1 MPSHPANLPAAIR
14 SRSELRTK
22 KPRTVQTS
30 SSAGNSALLGPTSG
44 SNSNTNANRENGGP
58 GESRTP
64 DKRFRKPLLYPSE
77 LQARRGS
84 LKLFQ
89 ILADWGRQERP
100 DSRKTLFPQRNLR
113 LLFPTVG
120 YGLKGFLT

>member
-1 MPSHPANLPAAIR
+1 MTASTRAYLWPARGPATGWVRLDYTVVRRGVNGSRWMRAIR
-14 SRSELRTK
+14 SLDYREIA
-22 KPRTVQTS
+22 P
-30 SSAGNSALLGPTSG
+30 
-44 SNSNTNANRENGGP
+44 NRQINGP

-100 DSRKTLFPQRNLR
+100 DSRKTLFSQRNLR